1 MTGTGY
7 IVPQQIGTSDDLT
20 AAILSARPSTSE
32 PDTIRMVAYDPDA
45 TITARKSHNRATPMP
60 IFSPTGTIRRRVVRK
75 TARLPG
81 GGEGFARSYT
91 RAGDSGMESSESDD
105 EWVPGK
111 SI

>member
-7 IVPQQIGTSDDLT
+7 IVPQQISTSDDLT

-32 PDTIRMVAYDPDA
+32 PDAMRMIAFDPEA
-45 TITARKSHNRATPMP
+45 TITARKSHNRTNPMP
-60 IFSPTGTIRRRVVRK
+60 IFSSTGTVRRRAVRK
-75 TARLPG
+75 TARLSG
-81 GGEGFARSYT
+81 GGEGFARSYPH
-91 RAGDSGMESSESDD
+91 AGDSGVESSESDD